1 METRQ
6 NIIRIALE
14 NFLVYGVR
22 AVTMDEIAR
31 IAGISKKTIYE
42 EFSSKEELVNA
53 AIEASIKEYR
63 CDLDEMGS
71 IDESA
76 IDHLLRMTRYLR
88 EAFTSMNPL
97 LMQDIQ
103 RFYPKCWHKVNEFKT
118 EKVLQNIIM
127 VLEKGKES
135 GDFRTEINSEL
146 LAHMRMDQITNS
158 FSSNYSKS
166 SKSFLD
172 CQLAIL
178 DHFIHGILTD
188 QGRSNYYKKLQT
200 QEF

>member
-1 METRQ
+1 LETRE
-6 NIIRIALE
+6 NIIRLALQ
-14 NFLVYGVR
+14 NFLVFGVR

-31 IAGISKKTIYE
+31 LVGISKKTIYA

-53 AIEASIKEYR
+53 AIEASLNEYK
-63 CDLDEMGS
+63 CDLDEMDT
-71 IDESA
+71 INESA
-76 IDHLLRMTRYLR
+76 IDHLLRMTRYVR
-88 EAFTSMNPL
+88 ETFTSMNPL

-103 RFYPKCWHKVNEFKT
+103 RFYPKCWQKINEFKT
-118 EKVLQNIIM
+118 EKVLQNFIM
-127 VLEKGKES
+127 VLEQGKQS
-135 GDFRTEINSEL
+135 GDFRKEINSEL
-146 LAHMRMDQITNS
+146 LAYMRMDQITNT

-166 SKSFLD
+166 SHSFLD

-188 QGRSNYYKKLQT
+188 QGRSNYYWKLQT

>member
-1 METRQ
+1 
-6 NIIRIALE
+6 
-14 NFLVYGVR
+14 
-22 AVTMDEIAR
+22 MDEIAR
-31 IAGISKKTIYE
+31 LAGISKKTIYE

-53 AIEASIKEYR
+53 AIEAFISEYK
-63 CDLDEMGS
+63 CDLDEMGT
-71 IDESA
+71 IDDSA
-76 IDHLLRMTRYLR
+76 IDHLFGMTRYLR
-88 EAFTSMNPL
+88 ETFSSMNPL

-103 RFYPKCWHKVNEFKT
+103 RFYPKCWQKINEFKT
-118 EKVLQNIIM
+118 EKVLRNIVM
-127 VLEKGKES
+127 VLDQGKQS
-135 GDFRTEINSEL
+135 GDFRKEINSEL
-146 LAHMRMDQITNS
+146 LAHMRMDQITNT

-188 QGRSNYYKKLQT
+188 QGRSKYYRKLQT